1 MYDFFCGTAKKE
13 PQYVHKQHCN
23 PNDWLLYCVAM
34 VVRLL
39 ALLFAYYSASVVFVK
54 CVCVWRRRIYRDFSF
69 ECCKVVVYRFEA
81 HSLLWIPPHTT
92 IPPSSSL
99 AIAYVNFEI
108 YVQPSHRGRP
118 PPTWLHMC
126 RYVLYKPQK
135 ILNNNL
141 AKSFKNFEC
150 VSINTALVLIHIVS
164 YRLVLLYY
172 VCIANQSTP

>member
-1 MYDFFCGTAKKE
+1 MYINNIAIQSDG
-13 PQYVHKQHCN
+13 
-23 PNDWLLYCVAM
+23 LLYCVAM

-69 ECCKVVVYRFEA
+69 ACCKVVVYRFEA

-108 YVQPSHRGRP
+108 YVHHRIVANLLLHDSICVGMFRTNLKKNSEQQPG
-118 PPTWLHMC
+118 
-126 RYVLYKPQK
+126 K
-135 ILNNNL
+135 ILQEFRVCFL
-141 AKSFKNFEC
+141 
-150 VSINTALVLIHIVS
+150 INTALVLIHIVS

-172 VCIANQSTP
+172 YVYIANQSTH